1 MSTAPQS
8 HVSVAESRP
17 ALWTRNF
24 VTVAA
29 ANFLLFFSFYQL
41 LPILPLY
48 IFEKFQTDSST
59 AGVIIS
65 LYTIGALACRPFAGF
80 LVDSLS
86 RKPLYFWTFFG
97 FTLCFVGY
105 KFLGLIP
112 LLGLLRFMHGV
123 TFGIS
128 STASNTVAIDAL
140 PASRRGEGIGY
151 FGISVNLAFATGP
164 MTGMF
169 LYEAFA
175 ENGANIVF
183 ALSTLFC
190 VIGLILVCTL
200 KVKSREKKA
209 HAPLSL
215 DRFFL
220 TRAVPQFLNFIL
232 VGFAYGPVTNYI
244 ALYANELGIGG
255 SGWFYAL
262 IAAGL
267 IMNRVLTGKL
277 IDRGYLTHLVGIGMT
292 LLAVAYFIIAYCQ
305 NIAECFVGSGSFWFF
320 ASAFLMGS
328 SLGLIFPGYQTMC
341 VNLARHDQ
349 RGTAN
354 STYLSG
360 WDIGIGAG
368 ILIGGSMAEKFGQH
382 QQIFVVCAIA
392 LVSADIMYLA
402 YTQKHYKKN
411 KLEGV

>member
-1 MSTAPQS
+1 MMYSEEVSTS
-8 HVSVAESRP
+8 KP

-24 VTVAA
+24 TTCAA

-41 LPILPLY
+41 LPILPMF
-48 IFEKFQTDSST
+48 IIEKFQTDNAT
-59 AGVIIS
+59 AGIVIS

-80 LVDSLS
+80 LVDTLS
-86 RKPLYFWTFFG
+86 RKPLYFWTFFA
-97 FTLCFVGY
+97 FTLCFIGY
-105 KFLGLIP
+105 KTLGLIP
-112 LLGLLRFMHGV
+112 LLAVLRFMHGLC
-123 TFGIS
+123 FGIS
-128 STASNTVAIDAL
+128 TTASNTVAIDAL

-169 LYEAFA
+169 LYEAF
-175 ENGANIVF
+175 GDNIVF
-183 ALSTLFC
+183 AISIILC
-190 VIGLILVCTL
+190 IIGLILVQTL
-200 KVKSREKKA
+200 KVAPKEKKP

-220 TRAVPQFLNFIL
+220 TRAIPQFANFIF

-244 ALYANELGIGG
+244 ALYAKELGISG

-267 IMNRVLTGKL
+267 IINRVMTGRL
-277 IDRGYLTHLVGIGMT
+277 IDRGYLIHLVGTGMT
-292 LLAVAYFIIAYCQ
+292 LNVVAYFILAFCHTPATFFIA
-305 NIAECFVGSGSFWFF
+305 
-320 ASAFLMGS
+320 AFLIGT

-360 WDIGIGAG
+360 WDIGIGIG
-368 ILIGGSMAEKFGQH
+368 ILVGGSMAEHFGMH
-382 QQIFVVCAIA
+382 QQVFFACAVA
-392 LVSADIMYLA
+392 LVIADILYFTWTARHYLR
-402 YTQKHYKKN
+402 N
-411 KLEGV
+411 KLEG

>member
-1 MSTAPQS
+1 MMYSEEVSTS
-8 HVSVAESRP
+8 KP

-24 VTVAA
+24 TTCAA

-41 LPILPLY
+41 LPILPMF
-48 IFEKFQTDSST
+48 IIEKFQTDNAT
-59 AGVIIS
+59 AGIVIS

-80 LVDSLS
+80 LVDTLS
-86 RKPLYFWTFFG
+86 RKPLYFWTFFA
-97 FTLCFVGY
+97 FTLCFIGY
-105 KFLGLIP
+105 KTLGLIP
-112 LLGLLRFMHGV
+112 LLAVLRFMHGLC
-123 TFGIS
+123 FGIS
-128 STASNTVAIDAL
+128 TTASNTVAIDAL

-169 LYEAFA
+169 LYEAF
-175 ENGANIVF
+175 GDNIVF
-183 ALSTLFC
+183 AISIILC
-190 VIGLILVCTL
+190 VIGLILVQTL
-200 KVKSREKKA
+200 KVAPKEKKP

-220 TRAVPQFLNFIL
+220 TRAVPQFANFIF

-244 ALYANELGIGG
+244 ALYAKELGISG

-267 IMNRVLTGKL
+267 ILNRVMTGRL
-277 IDRGYLTHLVGIGMT
+277 IDRGYLIHLVGTGMT
-292 LLAVAYFIIAYCQ
+292 LNIIAYFML
-305 NIAECFVGSGSFWFF
+305 AFSHSPVTFF
-320 ASAFLMGS
+320 ASAFLIGT

-360 WDIGIGAG
+360 WDIGIGIG
-368 ILIGGSMAEKFGQH
+368 ILVGGSMAEHFGMH
-382 QQIFVVCAIA
+382 QPVFLACAVA
-392 LVSADIMYLA
+392 LVIADILYFTWTARHYLR
-402 YTQKHYKKN
+402 N
-411 KLEGV
+411 KLEG

>member
-1 MSTAPQS
+1 MNE
-8 HVSVAESRP
+8 SVEKP

-24 VTVAA
+24 VTCAA

-41 LPILPLY
+41 LPVLPLY
-48 IFEKFQTDSST
+48 IFEKFQTDNST
-59 AGVIIS
+59 AGIIIS
-65 LYTIGALACRPFAGF
+65 LYTIGALCCRPFAGF

-86 RKPLYFWTFFG
+86 RKPLYFWTFFA

-105 KFLGLIP
+105 WTI
-112 LLGLLRFMHGV
+112 GLLPLMAVVRFMHGV
-123 TFGIS
+123 FFGVS
-128 STASNTVAIDAL
+128 TTASNTVAIDTL
-140 PASRRGEGIGY
+140 PSSRRGEGIGY

-169 LYEAFA
+169 LYEGL
-175 ENGANIVF
+175 GANVVF
-183 ALSTLFC
+183 AISVALC
-190 VIGLILVCTL
+190 IIGLILVKTL
-200 KVKSREKKA
+200 QVKPKEKKP

-220 TRAVPQFLNFIL
+220 TKAIPQFINFIF

-244 ALYANELGIGG
+244 SLYAKELGIGG

-267 IMNRVLTGKL
+267 ILNRVLTGRL
-277 IDRGYLTHLVGIGMT
+277 IDRGWLTRLIGIGMT
-292 LLAVAYFIIAYCQ
+292 LIVVAYTILAFCNSAIVF
-305 NIAECFVGSGSFWFF
+305 FV
-320 ASAFLMGS
+320 SAFLIGT

-368 ILIGGSMAEKFGQH
+368 ILVGGSMAEHFGMH
-382 QQIFVVCAIA
+382 QQVFVACAIA
-392 LVSADIMYLA
+392 LALADIMFWA
-402 YTQKHYKKN
+402 FTSKHYLKN

>member
-1 MSTAPQS
+1 MPSEPLTL
-8 HVSVAESRP
+8 EKP

-24 VTVAA
+24 TTCAA

-48 IFEKFQTDSST
+48 IIEKFQTDNAT
-59 AGVIIS
+59 AGIIIS

-80 LVDSLS
+80 LVDTLS
-86 RKPLYFWTFFG
+86 RKPLYFWTFFA
-97 FTLCFVGY
+97 FTLCFLGY
-105 KFLGLIP
+105 KTV
-112 LLGLLRFMHGV
+112 GLLPILAVVRFAHGLF
-123 TFGIS
+123 FGIS
-128 STASNTVAIDAL
+128 STASNTVAIDSL

-169 LYEAFA
+169 LYEAF
-175 ENGANIVF
+175 GDSIVF
-183 ALSTLFC
+183 LMSVILC
-190 VIGLILVCTL
+190 VIGLILVKTL
-200 KVKSREKKA
+200 NVPPREKKP

-220 TRAVPQFLNFIL
+220 TRAIPQFINFIF

-244 ALYANELGIGG
+244 ALYAKELGIGG

-267 IMNRVLTGKL
+267 IMNRIMTGRL
-277 IDRGYLTHLVGIGMT
+277 IDKGYLVHLVGTGMT
-292 LLAVAYFIIAYCQ
+292 LIIFAFTLLSFAQ
-305 NIAECFVGSGSFWFF
+305 NPLMFF
-320 ASAFLMGS
+320 TSAFLIGT

-360 WDIGIGAG
+360 WDIGIGTG
-368 ILIGGSMAEKFGQH
+368 ILVGGSLAEVFGMHRQM
-382 QQIFVVCAIA
+382 FFVCAVA
-392 LVSADIMYLA
+392 LLIADILFF
-402 YTQKHYKKN
+402 TWTSRHYQKN
-411 KLEGV
+411 KLEG

>member
-1 MSTAPQS
+1 MADNMTNERTASISNTQK
-8 HVSVAESRP
+8 P

-24 VTVAA
+24 TTCAA

-41 LPILPLY
+41 LPILPMF
-48 IFEKFQTDSST
+48 IIEKFQTDIST
-59 AGVIIS
+59 AATATA

-80 LVDSLS
+80 LVDTLS
-86 RKPLYFWTFFG
+86 RKPLYFWTFFA
-97 FTLCFVGY
+97 FTLCFIGY
-105 KFLGLIP
+105 KALGLIP
-112 LLGLLRFMHGV
+112 LLAVIRFMHGLC
-123 TFGIS
+123 FGIS
-128 STASNTVAIDAL
+128 TTASNTVAIDAL

-151 FGISVNLAFATGP
+151 FGVSVNLAFATGP

-169 LYEAFA
+169 LYEAF
-175 ENGANIVF
+175 GDTIVF
-183 ALSTLFC
+183 AISIILC
-190 VIGLILVCTL
+190 VIGLILVQTL
-200 KVKSREKKA
+200 KVAPKEKKP

-220 TRAVPQFLNFIL
+220 TRAIPQFVNFIF

-244 ALYANELGIGG
+244 ALYAKELGIGG

-267 IMNRVLTGKL
+267 ILNRLTTGRL
-277 IDRGYLTHLVGIGMT
+277 IDRGYLIHLVGTGMT
-292 LLAVAYFIIAYCQ
+292 LNIVAYFLLAFSHSSVTF
-305 NIAECFVGSGSFWFF
+305 FV
-320 ASAFLMGS
+320 SAFLIGT

-360 WDIGIGAG
+360 WDIGIGTG
-368 ILIGGSMAEKFGQH
+368 ILVGGSMAEHFGMH
-382 QQIFVVCAIA
+382 QQVFLTCAIA
-392 LVSADIMYLA
+392 LVVADILYFTWTSRHYLK
-402 YTQKHYKKN
+402 Y
-411 KLEGV
+411 KLEG

>member
-1 MSTAPQS
+1 MNE
-8 HVSVAESRP
+8 SVEKP

-24 VTVAA
+24 VTCAA

-41 LPILPLY
+41 LPVLPLY
-48 IFEKFQTDSST
+48 IFEKFQTDNST
-59 AGVIIS
+59 AGIIIS
-65 LYTIGALACRPFAGF
+65 LYTIGALCCRPFAGF

-86 RKPLYFWTFFG
+86 RKPLYFWTFFA

-105 KFLGLIP
+105 WTI
-112 LLGLLRFMHGV
+112 GLLPLMAVVRFMHGV
-123 TFGIS
+123 FFGIS
-128 STASNTVAIDAL
+128 TTASNTVAIDTL

-169 LYEAFA
+169 LYEGL
-175 ENGANIVF
+175 GANIVF
-183 ALSTLFC
+183 AISVALC
-190 VIGLILVCTL
+190 IIGLILVKTL
-200 KVKSREKKA
+200 QVKPREKKP
-209 HAPLSL
+209 HAPISL

-220 TRAVPQFLNFIL
+220 TRAIPQFLNFIF

-244 ALYANELGIGG
+244 ALYAKELGVGG

-277 IDRGYLTHLVGIGMT
+277 IDRGWLTRLVGMGMT
-292 LLAVAYFIIAYCQ
+292 LNCIAYILLAYCG
-305 NIAECFVGSGSFWFF
+305 NIGQIVPGGPGVIFF
-320 ASAFLMGS
+320 TSAFLIGT

-354 STYLSG
+354 STYLSA
-360 WDIGIGAG
+360 WDIGIGIG
-368 ILIGGSMAEKFGQH
+368 ILAGGSMAQKFGMH
-382 QQIFVVCAIA
+382 QQVFLACVVA
-392 LVSADIMYLA
+392 LAFADIMYLS
-402 YTQKHYKKN
+402 YTSKHYLKN
-411 KLEGV
+411 KLEEKQV

>member
-1 MSTAPQS
+1 MIYSEK
-8 HVSVAESRP
+8 VSSSKP

-48 IFEKFQTDSST
+48 IIEKFATDNAT
-59 AGVIIS
+59 AGFIIS

-80 LVDSLS
+80 LVDTLS

-97 FTLCFVGY
+97 FTVCFLGY
-105 KFLGLIP
+105 KTVGILPILAAVRFAHGL
-112 LLGLLRFMHGV
+112 F
-123 TFGIS
+123 FGIS

-169 LYEAFA
+169 LYEAF
-175 ENGANIVF
+175 GDTIVF
-183 ALSTLFC
+183 AISIILC
-190 VIGLILVCTL
+190 VIGLILVQTL
-200 KVKSREKKA
+200 NVPRKEKKS

-220 TRAVPQFLNFIL
+220 TRAIPQFANFIF

-244 ALYANELGIGG
+244 ALYAKELGIGG
-255 SGWFYAL
+255 TGWFYAL

-267 IMNRVLTGKL
+267 ILNRVMTGRL
-277 IDRGYLTHLVGIGMT
+277 IDRGYLIHLVGTGMT
-292 LLAVAYFIIAYCQ
+292 LNVIAYFILAFSHSPIT
-305 NIAECFVGSGSFWFF
+305 FF
-320 ASAFLMGS
+320 ISAFLIGT
-328 SLGLIFPGYQTMC
+328 SLGLI
-341 VNLARHDQ
+341 
-349 RGTAN
+349 
-354 STYLSG
+354 
-360 WDIGIGAG
+360 
-368 ILIGGSMAEKFGQH
+368 
-382 QQIFVVCAIA
+382 
-392 LVSADIMYLA
+392 
-402 YTQKHYKKN
+402 
-411 KLEGV
+411 

>member
-1 MSTAPQS
+1 MAGLFLSFPVGYLIM
-8 HVSVAESRP
+8 VSSNEKP

-24 VTVAA
+24 ITCSA

-41 LPILPLY
+41 LPILPLF
-48 IFEKFQTDSST
+48 IIDKFQTDNAT
-59 AGVIIS
+59 AGIIIS

-86 RKPLYFWTFFG
+86 RKPLYFWTFFA

-105 KFLGLIP
+105 KTV
-112 LLGLLRFMHGV
+112 GLLPILAVVRFAHGLF
-123 TFGIS
+123 FGIS
-128 STASNTVAIDAL
+128 TTASNTVAIDAL

-169 LYEAFA
+169 LYEAF
-175 ENGANIVF
+175 GDSIVF
-183 ALSTLFC
+183 AISIILC
-190 VIGLILVCTL
+190 VIGLVLVQTL
-200 KVKSREKKA
+200 RVPRKEKKA

-220 TRAVPQFLNFIL
+220 TRAVPQFANFIF

-267 IMNRVLTGKL
+267 IINRITTGRL
-277 IDRGYLTHLVGIGMT
+277 IDRGYLIHLVGAGMT
-292 LLAVAYFIIAYCQ
+292 LNIIAYVMLAFCHGP
-305 NIAECFVGSGSFWFF
+305 ITFF
-320 ASAFLMGS
+320 ISAFLIGT

-360 WDIGIGAG
+360 WDIGIGIG
-368 ILIGGSMAEKFGQH
+368 ILVGGAMANHFGMH
-382 QQIFVVCAIA
+382 QQVFFACAIA
-392 LVSADIMYLA
+392 LVIADVMYLA
-402 YTQKHYKKN
+402 YTAKHYLKN
-411 KLEGV
+411 KLEG

>member
-1 MSTAPQS
+1 MNE
-8 HVSVAESRP
+8 SVEKP

-24 VTVAA
+24 VTCAA

-41 LPILPLY
+41 LPVLPLY
-48 IFEKFQTDSST
+48 IFEKFQTDNAT
-59 AGVIIS
+59 AGIIIS
-65 LYTIGALACRPFAGF
+65 LYTIGALCCRPFAGF

-86 RKPLYFWTFFG
+86 RKPLYFWTFLA

-105 KFLGLIP
+105 WTI
-112 LLGLLRFMHGV
+112 GLLPLMAVVRFMHGV
-123 TFGIS
+123 FFGVS
-128 STASNTVAIDAL
+128 TTASNTVAIDTL
-140 PASRRGEGIGY
+140 PSSRRGEGIGY

-169 LYEAFA
+169 LYEGFGS
-175 ENGANIVF
+175 NVVF
-183 ALSTLFC
+183 ATSIILC
-190 VIGLILVCTL
+190 VIGLILVQTL
-200 KVKSREKKA
+200 RVKPREKKA

-220 TRAVPQFLNFIL
+220 TRAIPQFLNFIF

-244 ALYANELGIGG
+244 ALYAKELGIGG

-267 IMNRVLTGKL
+267 IMNRILTGKL
-277 IDRGYLTHLVGIGMT
+277 IDRGWLTRLVGMGMT
-292 LLAVAYFIIAYCQ
+292 LNCVAYLILAFCGTLGNY
-305 NIAECFVGSGSFWFF
+305 VPGGSATLFF
-320 ASAFLMGS
+320 ASAFLIGT

-354 STYLSG
+354 STYLSA
-360 WDIGIGAG
+360 WDIGIGIG
-368 ILIGGSMAEKFGQH
+368 ILLGGSMAQKFGMH
-382 QQIFVVCAIA
+382 QQVFLACVAA
-392 LVSADIMYLA
+392 LVIADVMYWV
-402 YTQKHYKKN
+402 YTAKHYLKN

>member
-1 MSTAPQS
+1 MSNGNLTS
-8 HVSVAESRP
+8 
-17 ALWTRNF
+17 ALSEEKPPPWTRNF

-48 IFEKFQTDSST
+48 IIEKFATDNAT
-59 AGVIIS
+59 AGFIIS

-80 LVDSLS
+80 LVDTLS
-86 RKPLYFWTFFG
+86 RKPLYFWTFFA
-97 FTLCFVGY
+97 FTACFLGY
-105 KFLGLIP
+105 KTVGILPILAAVRFAHGL
-112 LLGLLRFMHGV
+112 F
-123 TFGIS
+123 FGIS

-140 PASRRGEGIGY
+140 PACRRGEGIGY

-169 LYEAFA
+169 LYEAF
-175 ENGANIVF
+175 GDTIVF
-183 ALSTLFC
+183 AISIILC
-190 VIGLILVCTL
+190 VIGLILVQTL
-200 KVKSREKKA
+200 NVPRKEKKP

-220 TRAVPQFLNFIL
+220 TRAIPQFVNFIF

-244 ALYANELGIGG
+244 ALYAKELGIGG

-267 IMNRVLTGKL
+267 IMNRIMTGRL
-277 IDRGYLTHLVGIGMT
+277 IDRGYLIHLVGTGMT
-292 LLAVAYFIIAYCQ
+292 LNVVAYFILAFSHSPITF
-305 NIAECFVGSGSFWFF
+305 FV
-320 ASAFLMGS
+320 AAFLIGT

-368 ILIGGSMAEKFGQH
+368 ILTGGSMAGHFGMH
-382 QQIFVVCAIA
+382 QPVFLACGVA
-392 LVSADIMYLA
+392 LVIADVLYFTWTARHYL
-402 YTQKHYKKN
+402 KN
-411 KLEGV
+411 KLEG

>member
-1 MSTAPQS
+1 MISEQLVNTK
-8 HVSVAESRP
+8 P

-24 VTVAA
+24 TTCAA

-41 LPILPLY
+41 LPILPMF
-48 IFEKFQTDSST
+48 IIDKFQTDNAT
-59 AGVIIS
+59 AGIIIS

-80 LVDSLS
+80 LVDTLS
-86 RKPLYFWTFFG
+86 RKPLYFWTFFA
-97 FTLCFVGY
+97 FTLCFIGY
-105 KFLGLIP
+105 KTLGLIP
-112 LLGLLRFMHGV
+112 LLALLRFMHGLC
-123 TFGIS
+123 FGIS
-128 STASNTVAIDAL
+128 TTASNTVAIDAL
-140 PASRRGEGIGY
+140 PSSRRGEGIGY

-169 LYEAFA
+169 LYEAF
-175 ENGANIVF
+175 GDNIVF
-183 ALSTLFC
+183 AISIILC
-190 VIGLILVCTL
+190 VIGLILVQTL
-200 KVKSREKKA
+200 KVAPKEKKT

-220 TRAVPQFLNFIL
+220 TRAIPQFVNFIF

-244 ALYANELGIGG
+244 ALYAKELGIGG

-267 IMNRVLTGKL
+267 IINRITTGRL
-277 IDRGYLTHLVGIGMT
+277 IDKGFLVHLVGTGMT
-292 LLAVAYFIIAYCQ
+292 LNIIAYFMLAFCHTP
-305 NIAECFVGSGSFWFF
+305 ITFF
-320 ASAFLMGS
+320 ASAFLIGT

-360 WDIGIGAG
+360 WDIGIGIG
-368 ILIGGSMAEKFGQH
+368 ILTGGSMAEHFGMH
-382 QQIFVVCAIA
+382 QQVFFTCGVA
-392 LVSADIMYLA
+392 LIIADILYFTWTARHYLR
-402 YTQKHYKKN
+402 N
-411 KLEGV
+411 KLEG

>member
-1 MSTAPQS
+1 MDSNTNEP
-8 HVSVAESRP
+8 RP

-41 LPILPLY
+41 LPVLPLY
-48 IFEKFQTDSST
+48 IFEKFQTDNST
-59 AGVIIS
+59 AGIIIS
-65 LYTIGALACRPFAGF
+65 LYTIGALCCRPFAGF

-86 RKPLYFWTFFG
+86 RKPLYFWTFFA

-105 KFLGLIP
+105 WA
-112 LLGLLRFMHGV
+112 LGLLPLLALVRFLHGIF
-123 TFGIS
+123 FGIS
-128 STASNTVAIDAL
+128 TTASNTVAIDAL

-169 LYEAFA
+169 LYEAFGS
-175 ENGANIVF
+175 NLVF
-183 ALSTLFC
+183 AISIALC
-190 VIGLILVCTL
+190 VIGLILVKTL
-200 KVKSREKKA
+200 NVKPKEKKP

-220 TRAVPQFLNFIL
+220 TKAVPQFINFIF

-244 ALYANELGIGG
+244 SLYAKELGIGG

-267 IMNRVLTGKL
+267 IMNRVLTGRL
-277 IDRGYLTHLVGIGMT
+277 IDRGWLTRLVGIGMT
-292 LLAVAYFIIAYCQ
+292 IIVAAYTMLAFCNGPLVF
-305 NIAECFVGSGSFWFF
+305 FV
-320 ASAFLMGS
+320 SAFLIGT

-354 STYLSG
+354 STYLSA
-360 WDIGIGAG
+360 WDIGIGIG
-368 ILIGGSMAEKFGQH
+368 ILAGGSMAQKFGMH
-382 QQIFVVCAIA
+382 QQVFVACAIA
-392 LVSADIMYLA
+392 LAIADIMFWA
-402 YTQKHYKKN
+402 YTSRHYMKN
-411 KLEGV
+411 KLEG

>member
-1 MSTAPQS
+1 MISEQLVNTK
-8 HVSVAESRP
+8 P

-24 VTVAA
+24 TTCAA

-41 LPILPLY
+41 LPILPMF
-48 IFEKFQTDSST
+48 IIDKFQTDNAT
-59 AGVIIS
+59 AGIIIS

-80 LVDSLS
+80 LVDTLS
-86 RKPLYFWTFFG
+86 RKPLYFWTFFA
-97 FTLCFVGY
+97 FTLCFIGY
-105 KFLGLIP
+105 KTLGLIP
-112 LLGLLRFMHGV
+112 LLALLRFMHGLC
-123 TFGIS
+123 FGIS
-128 STASNTVAIDAL
+128 TTASNTVAIDAL
-140 PASRRGEGIGY
+140 PSSRRGEGIGY

-169 LYEAFA
+169 LYEAF
-175 ENGANIVF
+175 GDNIVF
-183 ALSTLFC
+183 AISIILC
-190 VIGLILVCTL
+190 VIGLVLVQTL
-200 KVKSREKKA
+200 KVAPKEKKT

-220 TRAVPQFLNFIL
+220 TRAIPQFVNFIF

-244 ALYANELGIGG
+244 ALYAKELGISG

-267 IMNRVLTGKL
+267 IINRITTGRL
-277 IDRGYLTHLVGIGMT
+277 IDKGYLIHLVGTGMT
-292 LLAVAYFIIAYCQ
+292 LNIIAYFMLAFCHTP
-305 NIAECFVGSGSFWFF
+305 ITFF
-320 ASAFLMGS
+320 ASAFLIGT

-360 WDIGIGAG
+360 WDIGIGIG
-368 ILIGGSMAEKFGQH
+368 ILAGGSMAEHFGMH
-382 QQIFVVCAIA
+382 QQVFFTCGVA
-392 LVSADIMYLA
+392 LIIADILYFTWTARHYLR
-402 YTQKHYKKN
+402 N
-411 KLEGV
+411 KLEG

>member
-1 MSTAPQS
+1 MNTEAMIHSESTQK
-8 HVSVAESRP
+8 P

-24 VTVAA
+24 LTVSA

-48 IFEKFQTDSST
+48 IIEKFQTDNAT
-59 AGVIIS
+59 AGIIIS
-65 LYTIGALACRPFAGF
+65 LYTIGALSCRPFAGF
-80 LVDSLS
+80 LVDTLS

-97 FTLCFVGY
+97 FTLCFLGY
-105 KFLGLIP
+105 KTV
-112 LLGLLRFMHGV
+112 GLLPILAIIRFSHGLF
-123 TFGIS
+123 FGIS

-140 PASRRGEGIGY
+140 PSSRRGEGIGY

-169 LYEAFA
+169 LYEAF
-175 ENGANIVF
+175 GDSIVF
-183 ALSTLFC
+183 ATSIILC
-190 VIGLILVCTL
+190 VIGLILVQTL
-200 KVKSREKKA
+200 KIPPKEKKP

-220 TRAVPQFLNFIL
+220 TRAIPQFINFIF

-244 ALYANELGIGG
+244 ALYAKELGIGG

-267 IMNRVLTGKL
+267 IMNRIMTGKL
-277 IDRGYLTHLVGIGMT
+277 IDKGYLVHLVGSGMT
-292 LLAVAYFIIAYCQ
+292 LIIFAFTLLAFCHSSLTFFI
-305 NIAECFVGSGSFWFF
+305 
-320 ASAFLMGS
+320 SAFLIGT

-360 WDIGIGAG
+360 WDIGIGSG
-368 ILIGGSMAEKFGQH
+368 ILIGGSMAEIFGMH
-382 QQIFVVCAIA
+382 RPVFLACAIA
-392 LVSADIMYLA
+392 LAIADIMYF
-402 YTQKHYKKN
+402 TWTSRHYLRN
-411 KLEGV
+411 KLEG

>member
-1 MSTAPQS
+1 MTDANT
-8 HVSVAESRP
+8 RP

-24 VTVAA
+24 TTCAA

-41 LPILPLY
+41 LPILPMF
-48 IFEKFQTDSST
+48 IIEKFQTDFAT
-59 AGVIIS
+59 AAVATA

-80 LVDSLS
+80 LVDTLS
-86 RKPLYFWTFFG
+86 RKPLYFWTFFA

-105 KFLGLIP
+105 KTLGLVP
-112 LLGLLRFMHGV
+112 LLAVLRFMHGLC
-123 TFGIS
+123 FGIS
-128 STASNTVAIDAL
+128 TTASNTVAIDAL

-169 LYEAFA
+169 LYEAF
-175 ENGANIVF
+175 GDSIVF
-183 ALSTLFC
+183 AISIILC
-190 VIGLILVCTL
+190 VIGLVLVQTL
-200 KVKSREKKA
+200 KVAPKEKKP

-220 TRAVPQFLNFIL
+220 TRAVPQFANFIF

-244 ALYANELGIGG
+244 ALYAKELGIGG

-267 IMNRVLTGKL
+267 ILNRVMTGRL
-277 IDRGYLTHLVGIGMT
+277 IDKGYLVHLVGTGMT
-292 LLAVAYFIIAYCQ
+292 LNIIAYFMLAFSHSP
-305 NIAECFVGSGSFWFF
+305 IPFF
-320 ASAFLMGS
+320 ASAFLIGT

-360 WDIGIGAG
+360 WDIGIGIG
-368 ILIGGSMAEKFGQH
+368 ILVGGSMAEHFGMHRQV
-382 QQIFVVCAIA
+382 FFACAVA
-392 LVSADIMYLA
+392 LVVADILYFAWTARHYLR
-402 YTQKHYKKN
+402 N
-411 KLEGV
+411 KLEG

>member
-1 MSTAPQS
+1 MSAE
-8 HVSVAESRP
+8 VSTTEKP

-48 IFEKFQTDSST
+48 IIEKFATDNAT
-59 AGVIIS
+59 AGFIIS

-80 LVDSLS
+80 LVDTLS
-86 RKPLYFWTFFG
+86 RKPLYFWTFFA
-97 FTLCFVGY
+97 FTACFLGY
-105 KFLGLIP
+105 KTVGILPILAAVRFAHGL
-112 LLGLLRFMHGV
+112 F
-123 TFGIS
+123 FGIS

-140 PASRRGEGIGY
+140 PACRRGEGIGY

-169 LYEAFA
+169 LYEAF
-175 ENGANIVF
+175 GDTIVF
-183 ALSTLFC
+183 AISIILC
-190 VIGLILVCTL
+190 IIGLILVQTL
-200 KVKSREKKA
+200 NVPRKEKKP

-220 TRAVPQFLNFIL
+220 TRAIPQFVNFIF

-244 ALYANELGIGG
+244 ALYAKELGIGG

-267 IMNRVLTGKL
+267 IMNRIMTGRL
-277 IDRGYLTHLVGIGMT
+277 IDRGYLIHLVGTGMT
-292 LLAVAYFIIAYCQ
+292 LNV
-305 NIAECFVGSGSFWFF
+305 VT
-320 ASAFLMGS
+320 

-368 ILIGGSMAEKFGQH
+368 ILVGGSMAGHFGMH
-382 QQIFVVCAIA
+382 QPVFLACAIA
-392 LVSADIMYLA
+392 LVIADVLYFTWTARHYL
-402 YTQKHYKKN
+402 KN
-411 KLEGV
+411 KLEG

>member
-1 MSTAPQS
+1 MAGLFLSFPVGYLIM
-8 HVSVAESRP
+8 VSSNEKP

-24 VTVAA
+24 ITCSA

-41 LPILPLY
+41 LPILPLF
-48 IFEKFQTDSST
+48 IIDKFQTDNAT
-59 AGVIIS
+59 AGIIIS

-80 LVDSLS
+80 LVDTLS
-86 RKPLYFWTFFG
+86 RKPLYFWTFFA

-105 KFLGLIP
+105 KTV
-112 LLGLLRFMHGV
+112 GLLPILAVVRFAHGLF
-123 TFGIS
+123 FGIS
-128 STASNTVAIDAL
+128 TTASNTVAIDAL

-169 LYEAFA
+169 LYEAF
-175 ENGANIVF
+175 GDSIVF
-183 ALSTLFC
+183 AISIILC
-190 VIGLILVCTL
+190 VIGLVLVQTL
-200 KVKSREKKA
+200 RVPRKEKKA

-220 TRAVPQFLNFIL
+220 TRAVPQFANFIF

-267 IMNRVLTGKL
+267 IINRITTGRL
-277 IDRGYLTHLVGIGMT
+277 IDRGYLIHLVGAGMT
-292 LLAVAYFIIAYCQ
+292 LNIIAYVMLAFCHGP
-305 NIAECFVGSGSFWFF
+305 ITFF
-320 ASAFLMGS
+320 ISAFLIGT

-360 WDIGIGAG
+360 WDIGIGIG
-368 ILIGGSMAEKFGQH
+368 ILVGGAMANHFGMH
-382 QQIFVVCAIA
+382 QQVFFACAIA
-392 LVSADIMYLA
+392 LVIADVMYLA
-402 YTQKHYKKN
+402 YTAKHYLKN
-411 KLEGV
+411 KLEG

>member
-1 MSTAPQS
+1 MNTEAMIRSENTQKS
-8 HVSVAESRP
+8 

-24 VTVAA
+24 LTVAA

-48 IFEKFQTDSST
+48 IIEKFQTDNAT
-59 AGVIIS
+59 AGIIIS
-65 LYTIGALACRPFAGF
+65 LYTIGALSCRPFAGF
-80 LVDSLS
+80 LVDTLS

-97 FTLCFVGY
+97 FTLCFLGY
-105 KFLGLIP
+105 KTVGLLP
-112 LLGLLRFMHGV
+112 LLAIIRFSHGLF
-123 TFGIS
+123 FGIS

-140 PASRRGEGIGY
+140 PSCRRGEGIGY

-169 LYEAFA
+169 LYEAF
-175 ENGANIVF
+175 GDSIVF
-183 ALSTLFC
+183 ATSIILC
-190 VIGLILVCTL
+190 VIGLILVQTL
-200 KVKSREKKA
+200 KIPPKEKKP

-220 TRAVPQFLNFIL
+220 TRAIPQFINFIF

-244 ALYANELGIGG
+244 ALYAKELGIGG

-267 IMNRVLTGKL
+267 IMNRIMTGKL
-277 IDRGYLTHLVGIGMT
+277 IDKGYLVHLVGSGMT
-292 LLAVAYFIIAYCQ
+292 LIIFAFTLLAFCHSSLTFFI
-305 NIAECFVGSGSFWFF
+305 
-320 ASAFLMGS
+320 SAFLIGT

-360 WDIGIGAG
+360 WDIGIGSG
-368 ILIGGSMAEKFGQH
+368 ILIGGSMAEIFGMH
-382 QQIFVVCAIA
+382 RPVFLACAIA
-392 LVSADIMYLA
+392 LVFADVMYF
-402 YTQKHYKKN
+402 TWTSRHYLRN
-411 KLEGV
+411 KLEG

>member
-1 MSTAPQS
+1 MISEQLVNTK
-8 HVSVAESRP
+8 P

-24 VTVAA
+24 TTCAA

-41 LPILPLY
+41 LPILPMF
-48 IFEKFQTDSST
+48 IIDKFQTDNAT
-59 AGVIIS
+59 AGIIIS

-80 LVDSLS
+80 LVDTLS
-86 RKPLYFWTFFG
+86 RKPLYFWTFFA
-97 FTLCFVGY
+97 FTLCFIGY
-105 KFLGLIP
+105 KTLGLIP
-112 LLGLLRFMHGV
+112 LLALLRFMHGLC
-123 TFGIS
+123 FGIS
-128 STASNTVAIDAL
+128 TTASNTVAIDAL
-140 PASRRGEGIGY
+140 PSSRRGEGIGY

-169 LYEAFA
+169 LYEAF
-175 ENGANIVF
+175 GDNIVF
-183 ALSTLFC
+183 AISIILC
-190 VIGLILVCTL
+190 IIGLVLVQTL
-200 KVKSREKKA
+200 KVAPKEKKP

-220 TRAVPQFLNFIL
+220 TRAIPQFVNFIF

-244 ALYANELGIGG
+244 ALYAKELGISG

-267 IMNRVLTGKL
+267 IINRITTGRL
-277 IDRGYLTHLVGIGMT
+277 IDKGYLVHLVGTGMT
-292 LLAVAYFIIAYCQ
+292 LNIIAYFML
-305 NIAECFVGSGSFWFF
+305 AFSHTPVTFF
-320 ASAFLMGS
+320 ASAFLIGT

-360 WDIGIGAG
+360 WDIGIGIG
-368 ILIGGSMAEKFGQH
+368 ILAGGSMAEHFGMH
-382 QQIFVVCAIA
+382 QQVFFTCGVA
-392 LVSADIMYLA
+392 LIIADILYFTWTA
-402 YTQKHYKKN
+402 KHYLKN
-411 KLEGV
+411 KLEG

>member
-1 MSTAPQS
+1 MNE
-8 HVSVAESRP
+8 SVEKP

-24 VTVAA
+24 VTCAA

-41 LPILPLY
+41 LPVLPLY
-48 IFEKFQTDSST
+48 IFEKFQTDNST
-59 AGVIIS
+59 AGIIIS
-65 LYTIGALACRPFAGF
+65 LYTIGALCCRPFAGF

-86 RKPLYFWTFFG
+86 RKPLYFWTIFA

-105 KFLGLIP
+105 WTI
-112 LLGLLRFMHGV
+112 GLLPLMAVVRFMHGV
-123 TFGIS
+123 FFGVS
-128 STASNTVAIDAL
+128 TTASNTVAIDTL
-140 PASRRGEGIGY
+140 PSSRRGEGIGY

-169 LYEAFA
+169 LYEGL
-175 ENGANIVF
+175 GANVVF
-183 ALSTLFC
+183 AISVALC
-190 VIGLILVCTL
+190 IIGLILVKTL
-200 KVKSREKKA
+200 QVKPKEKKP

-220 TRAVPQFLNFIL
+220 TKAIPQFINFIF

-244 ALYANELGIGG
+244 SLYAKELGIGG

-267 IMNRVLTGKL
+267 ILNRVLTGRL
-277 IDRGYLTHLVGIGMT
+277 IDRGWLTRLIGIGMT
-292 LLAVAYFIIAYCQ
+292 LIVVAYTILAFCNSAIVF
-305 NIAECFVGSGSFWFF
+305 FV
-320 ASAFLMGS
+320 SAFLIGT

-368 ILIGGSMAEKFGQH
+368 ILVGGSMAEHFGMH
-382 QQIFVVCAIA
+382 QQVFVACAIA
-392 LVSADIMYLA
+392 LALADIMFW
-402 YTQKHYKKN
+402 TFTSKHYLKN

>member
-1 MSTAPQS
+1 MNTEAMIRSENTQK
-8 HVSVAESRP
+8 P

-24 VTVAA
+24 LTVSA

-48 IFEKFQTDSST
+48 IIEKFQTDNAT
-59 AGVIIS
+59 AGIIIS
-65 LYTIGALACRPFAGF
+65 LYTIGALSCRPFAGF
-80 LVDSLS
+80 LVDTLS

-97 FTLCFVGY
+97 FTLCFLGY
-105 KFLGLIP
+105 KTVGLLP
-112 LLGLLRFMHGV
+112 LLAIIRFSHGLF
-123 TFGIS
+123 FGIS

-140 PASRRGEGIGY
+140 PSCRRGEGIGY

-169 LYEAFA
+169 LYEAF
-175 ENGANIVF
+175 GDSIVF
-183 ALSTLFC
+183 ATSIILC
-190 VIGLILVCTL
+190 VIGLILVQTL
-200 KVKSREKKA
+200 KIPPKEKKP

-220 TRAVPQFLNFIL
+220 TRAIPQFINFIF

-244 ALYANELGIGG
+244 ALYAKELGIGG

-267 IMNRVLTGKL
+267 IMNRIMTGKL
-277 IDRGYLTHLVGIGMT
+277 IDKGYLVHLVGSGMT
-292 LLAVAYFIIAYCQ
+292 LIIFAFTLLAFCHSSLTFFI
-305 NIAECFVGSGSFWFF
+305 
-320 ASAFLMGS
+320 SAFLIGT

-360 WDIGIGAG
+360 WDIGIGSG
-368 ILIGGSMAEKFGQH
+368 ILIGGSMAEIFGMH
-382 QQIFVVCAIA
+382 RPVFLACAIA
-392 LVSADIMYLA
+392 LVFADVMYF
-402 YTQKHYKKN
+402 TWTSRHYLRN
-411 KLEGV
+411 KLEG

>member
-1 MSTAPQS
+1 MNE
-8 HVSVAESRP
+8 SVEKP

-24 VTVAA
+24 VTCAA

-41 LPILPLY
+41 LPVLPLY
-48 IFEKFQTDSST
+48 IFEKFQTDNST
-59 AGVIIS
+59 AGIIIS
-65 LYTIGALACRPFAGF
+65 LYTIGALCCRPFAGF

-86 RKPLYFWTFFG
+86 RKPLYFWTFFA

-105 KFLGLIP
+105 WTI
-112 LLGLLRFMHGV
+112 GLLPLMAVVRFMHGV
-123 TFGIS
+123 FFGVS
-128 STASNTVAIDAL
+128 TTASNTVAIDTL
-140 PASRRGEGIGY
+140 PSSRRGEGIGY

-169 LYEAFA
+169 LYEGL
-175 ENGANIVF
+175 GANVVF
-183 ALSTLFC
+183 AISVALC
-190 VIGLILVCTL
+190 IIGLILVKTL
-200 KVKSREKKA
+200 QVKPKEKKP

-220 TRAVPQFLNFIL
+220 TKAIPQFINFIF

-244 ALYANELGIGG
+244 SLYAKELGIGG

-267 IMNRVLTGKL
+267 ILNRVLTGRL
-277 IDRGYLTHLVGIGMT
+277 IDRGWLTRLIGIGMT
-292 LLAVAYFIIAYCQ
+292 LIVVAYTILAFCNSAIVF
-305 NIAECFVGSGSFWFF
+305 FV
-320 ASAFLMGS
+320 SAFLIGT

-368 ILIGGSMAEKFGQH
+368 ILVGGSMAEHFGMY
-382 QQIFVVCAIA
+382 QQVFVACAIA
-392 LVSADIMYLA
+392 LALADIMFW
-402 YTQKHYKKN
+402 TFTSKHYLKN

>member
-1 MSTAPQS
+1 MSMSTETPLQG
-8 HVSVAESRP
+8 SVADSRP
-17 ALWTRNF
+17 PLWTRNF
-24 VTVAA
+24 VTCAA

-41 LPILPLY
+41 LPVLPLY

-59 AGVIIS
+59 AGIIIS
-65 LYTIGALACRPFAGF
+65 LYTIGALCCRPFAGF
-80 LVDSLS
+80 LVDTLS
-86 RKPLYFWTFFG
+86 RKPLYFWTFFA
-97 FTLCFVGY
+97 FSLCFIGY
-105 KFLGLIP
+105 WA
-112 LLGLLRFMHGV
+112 LGLLPLLAVIRFLHGV
-123 TFGIS
+123 FFGIS
-128 STASNTVAIDAL
+128 TTASNTVAIDAL
-140 PASRRGEGIGY
+140 PSSRRGEGIGY

-169 LYEAFA
+169 LFEGF
-175 ENGANIVF
+175 GSNIVF
-183 ALSTLFC
+183 AISIALC
-190 VIGLILVCTL
+190 VIGLILVQTL
-200 KVKSREKKA
+200 KVMPKEKKP

-220 TRAVPQFLNFIL
+220 TRAIPQFVNFIF

-244 ALYANELGIGG
+244 AIYAGELGIGG

-267 IMNRVLTGKL
+267 IMNRVLTGRL
-277 IDRGYLTHLVGIGMT
+277 IDRGWLTRLVGIGMT
-292 LLAVAYFIIAYCQ
+292 LIVAAYC
-305 NIAECFVGSGSFWFF
+305 ILAFCSSPVTFF
-320 ASAFLMGS
+320 ISAFLIGT

-368 ILIGGSMAEKFGQH
+368 ILVGGSMAEHFGMH
-382 QQIFVVCAIA
+382 QQVFIACAIA
-392 LVSADIMYLA
+392 LAIADIMFWTFTSRHYL
-402 YTQKHYKKN
+402 KN
-411 KLEGV
+411 KLEGN